1 MRRNKKDGEKISK
14 RITKQERLFKTLD
27 TDFHK
32 KGNFGG
38 SLNPLRLISG
48 CSNNSTKRMH
58 KRIGGNWNIHI
69 LHFLRSSLIF
79 VLSQPVKKKPEFWR
93 F

>member
-38 SLNPLRLISG
+38 SLNPLRLIADVLIIALRE
-48 CSNNSTKRMH
+48 CTKELAGTG
-58 KRIGGNWNIHI
+58 IY
-69 LHFLRSSLIF
+69 IF
-79 VLSQPVKKKPEFWR
+79 FIFSEVH
-93 F
+93 